1 MKPTLNKFQ
10 FPGGYLKTLWDGK
23 PAPPSPK
30 PVKNI
35 LFADN
40 DSARITLDSI
50 GDAVLTTDM
59 LGRVTYL
66 NPVAE
71 AMTGWAYEEAVARP
85 LAEVFHLVDSRTRQP
100 FTNPMDRAIDE
111 DHTMELARDF
121 TLIRRDGFE
130 FSIEDSIA
138 PIHDCAGTVI
148 GAVIVFH
155 DVTESRATAL
165 RMAHL
170 AQHDFLTGL
179 PNRMLLCERLAL
191 AIVLAQRRKKQVG
204 VLFLDLDNFKHVND
218 SLGHAVGDLL
228 LQSVAKRLV
237 SCVRSSDTVCRLG
250 GDEFVVLLAEIE
262 APMDAARIAE
272 KLIEAFLEPHNVSDQ
287 KLLISMS
294 IGISLYPE
302 ADIEEGTA
310 SHIANAALQNADTA
324 MYYAKFTGR
333 NNYQFYRPVMNARA
347 TRRLLQQNN
356 MRRAIEQNEFLLH
369 YQPQIDLHSGAIIG
383 AEALIR
389 WQDPDLGLV
398 YPETFIGA
406 AEECGLIVPIGKWVL
421 REACRQIRTW
431 LDDGFP
437 VVPISIN
444 VSAAELRD
452 KDFAVGV
459 RSCLQE
465 FGLDARY
472 LELELTES
480 VLMRD
485 VNSSATILSSLSDAG
500 VRIALD
506 DFGTGYSSLS
516 YLKQLPISTLK
527 IDHSFVEDIG
537 QKEDDRSIVGAI
549 ISMGKNLHQRVI
561 AEGVSTVKQLASLQ
575 ELRCEIGQGWLF
587 SHPVAAGAFAAL
599 LGSKMALAA
608 E

>member
-1 MKPTLNKFQ
+1 MKPLKKFEI
-10 FPGGYLKTLWDGK
+10 PGDYLKNLWGGK
-23 PAPPSPK
+23 PVAPLPK
-30 PVKNI
+30 SEKNI

-50 GDAVLTTDM
+50 GDAVMTTDM

-71 AMTGWAYEEAVARP
+71 AMTGWAYEEAAAKP
-85 LAEVFHLVDSRTRQP
+85 MAEVFHLVDSRTRQH
-100 FTNPMDRAIDE
+100 FTNPMERAIHE
-111 DHTMELARDF
+111 DHAMELARDF

-138 PIHDCAGTVI
+138 PIHDCSGTVI

-155 DVTESRATAL
+155 DVTESRAAAV

-179 PNRMLLCERLAL
+179 PNRMLLRERLAL
-191 AIVLAQRRKKQVG
+191 AIMLAQRRKKQVG

-272 KLIEAFLEPHNVSDQ
+272 KLIEAFLEPHNVGDQ
-287 KLLISMS
+287 KLHISMS

-302 ADIEEGTA
+302 VDIEDGSA
-310 SHIANAALQNADTA
+310 SHIADAALQNADTA

-333 NNYQFYRPVMNARA
+333 NNYQFYRPAMNARA
-347 TRRLLQQNN
+347 SHRLFQQTN
-356 MRRAIEQNEFLLH
+356 MRRALQQNEFLLH

-389 WQDPDLGLV
+389 WQDPELGMV
-398 YPETFIGA
+398 YPTAFISA

-421 REACRQIRTW
+421 REACRQMRAW
-431 LDDGFP
+431 LNEGLP

-444 VSAAELRD
+444 ISANELRD
-452 KDFAVGV
+452 KDFAIGV
-459 RSCLQE
+459 INCLYE
-465 FGLDARY
+465 YGLDAHY

-485 VNSSATILSSLSDAG
+485 VNSSATILSTLSDAG
-500 VRIALD
+500 VHIALD

-527 IDHSFVEDIG
+527 IDQSFVEDIG
-537 QKEDDRSIVGAI
+537 QQEDDRSIIGAI
-549 ISMGKNLHQRVI
+549 ISMGKNLQQRVI
-561 AEGVSTVKQLASLQ
+561 AEGVSTLNQLASLQ

-587 SHPVAAGAFAAL
+587 SHPVAPGAFASL
-599 LGSKMALAA
+599 LGSKMTLAA